1 MVAQASRVF
10 AGLPASAEAFR
21 TLLSRAARFANPAL
35 GEGWLR
41 TTAHNAYRTNRAAR
55 SEKGLLLLLQSL
67 IASNL

>member
-21 TLLSRAARFANPAL
+21 SLLSRAARCANPRA
-35 GEGWLR
+35 GRGLR
-41 TTAHNAYRTNRAAR
+41 TTAHNAYRANRAAR